1 MMWFQ
6 TLKTKQTIRSICT
19 QNGQGQVAGLEYTDK
34 KSEVHALKR
43 EIPPLML
50 DEGVTPAFLT
60 LENGGMCMLGISLS
74 GKGKCCLEIK
84 AWDLMSSLGFT
95 AKEITVQDL
104 QRNTTNDGKF
114 KAVINLPETQGI
126 PFYLKMAT
134 FMDFLSIAV
143 SSELIFI
150 WKYKKVENIGVSLE
164 LIYVL
169 KSCVAVQDIAF
180 IANQNTQRKGPP
192 SVVLGEPGGVKI
204 YTAAQQPDVNA
215 GASDLKYVPAYIPF
229 PTCDIQNYV
238 KVIQCASSY
247 SCVLSD
253 TAGRLWYLNPPY
265 LREIVLPSSQGGYVF
280 AVQPSH
286 DQAEGWLATVDYCQ
300 TINLYKLSEVINSS
314 ESGLIVQPWHVILS
328 HYEINTLSFIEENV
342 LAAGSHS
349 AKSMSLWVGIDNS
362 GFKRLEVT

>member
-238 KVIQCASSY
+238 K
-247 SCVLSD
+247 D

-286 DQAEGWLATVDYCQ
+286 DQAE
-300 TINLYKLSEVINSS
+300 EVIKSS

-349 AKSMSLWVGIDNS
+349 AKSMSLWVGIDSS

>member
-180 IANQNTQRKGPP
+180 IANQNTQRKGKI
-192 SVVLGEPGGVKI
+192 SLFSFCKLLYNIILTLHERNNVIPGCHEIILFFDGVM
-204 YTAAQQPDVNA
+204 
-215 GASDLKYVPAYIPF
+215 
-229 PTCDIQNYV
+229 
-238 KVIQCASSY
+238 
-247 SCVLSD
+247 
-253 TAGRLWYLNPPY
+253 
-265 LREIVLPSSQGGYVF
+265 
-280 AVQPSH
+280 H
-286 DQAEGWLATVDYCQ
+286 
-300 TINLYKLSEVINSS
+300 
-314 ESGLIVQPWHVILS
+314 
-328 HYEINTLSFIEENV
+328 NT
-342 LAAGSHS
+342 
-349 AKSMSLWVGIDNS
+349 
-362 GFKRLEVT
+362 